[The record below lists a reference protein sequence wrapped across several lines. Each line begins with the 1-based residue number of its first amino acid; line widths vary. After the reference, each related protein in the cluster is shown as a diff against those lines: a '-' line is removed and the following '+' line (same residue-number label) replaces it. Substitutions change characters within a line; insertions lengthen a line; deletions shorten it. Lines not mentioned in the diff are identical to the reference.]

1 MKTTQIITSQI
12 KYIIESASDF
22 TKICLPY
29 ALIVIVG
36 LYIAESSIYYYPY
49 VIIESLVL
57 ALMVINIHRH
67 IILNDK
73 NYYSLSQRL
82 KLILIYFCYSG
93 LLTVLCIGSFLFLLV
108 AYQIT
113 DNIIIQL
120 IFFATAILVFL
131 FTYPSLVLNLPM
143 VAAGEKIKFFQMWKL
158 SKGFKLTLFLQI
170 LFIGIPF
177 CIILAL
183 LVFILA
189 NSPVLFTLIEILGLV
204 FYVLIVACLSKTY
217 LLWKESQTLE

>member
-12 KYIIESASDF
+12 KYIIENAGDF

-29 ALIVIVG
+29 ALILIVD
-36 LYIAESSIYYYPY
+36 LYIIESSLYYYPF
-49 VIIESLVL
+49 IIIGSLVG

-120 IFFATAILVFL
+120 IFFSTAILVFL
-131 FTYPSLVLNLPM
+131 FAYPSLVLNLPM
-143 VAAGEKIKFFQMWKL
+143 VAAGEKIKFFRMWKL
-158 SKGFKLTLFLQI
+158 SKEFKLTLFLQI
-170 LFIGIPF
+170 LFIGI
-177 CIILAL
+177 L
-183 LVFILA
+183 LMIMLGLLSFILA
-189 NSPVLFTLIEILGLV
+189 NSPVLFTLISKFLGLV
-204 FYVLIVACLSKTY
+204 IYVLIVACLSKTY
-217 LLWKESQTLE
+217 LLWKENHNI